1 MNQIFY
7 TGITAPSR
15 SADVLAGIELI
26 HLPTIRVRYDPPA
39 TFDRLVFFLKQNPYL
54 VFLSKNGVTAFR
66 RWLREGNQT
75 LGDSTITAWGVGRRT
90 AELVR
95 QELGLAARTPP
106 VESAAGLM
114 EAFQTLDQRPLILVC
129 GHSSLPEFP
138 TWLVQKGWTYL
149 RIPVYRTDP
158 VSNPQLK
165 RRFTNREE
173 ETVFFTSPSTVEGFL
188 GSVQAP
194 DLKGIVARLA
204 SLGPTTSRAI
214 RAREGT
220 VFFESSEANLTSA
233 LAGLVGLIYEGMP
246 SE

>member
-1 MNQIFY
+1 MKQIFY

-15 SADVLAGIELI
+15 SADILAGIELV

-39 TFDRLVFFLKQNPYL
+39 AFDRLVSYLNQNPYL

-66 RWLREGNQT
+66 RWLREGNQA
-75 LGDSTITAWGVGRRT
+75 LENKTITTWAVGRRT
-90 AELVR
+90 AELLR
-95 QELGLAARTPP
+95 QELGVAARTPP

-129 GHSSLPEFP
+129 GHNSLPEFP
-138 TWLVQKGWTYL
+138 NWLVREGWTYL
-149 RIPVYRTDP
+149 KVPVYRTEP

-165 RRFTNREE
+165 RRFTNRDE

-188 GSVQAP
+188 SSVQAL
-194 DLKGIVARLA
+194 DLKDIVARLA

-214 RAREGT
+214 RDREGT
-220 VFFESSEANLTSA
+220 VFFEASEANLTTA
-233 LAGLVGLIYEGMP
+233 LAELVGLIYEGVHP
-246 SE
+246 E